1 MSGTLTKAPPTTAAP
16 ITGAPQEAPVAAAPP
31 AHAIRIRGTS
41 YPVVLPKLRDPRL
54 TIAAVVISLHVLG
67 QVGLNFQISVPQ
79 ILAAVGTTF
88 VLGVIITF
96 RQTRSFVWPASA
108 MLTGNGIALILRVP
122 DTPLHDHWTFHKWYV
137 FVGVAAVS
145 ILIKHVV
152 HYRGNPLFN
161 PSNVALV
168 IAFLVLGSSR
178 AVPLDFWWAP
188 MNGWMIAAYAV
199 IIVGGTSVVVRM
211 KLFTMTVIFF
221 AAFAAGMAVIAA
233 YGHSMTANWAFGP
246 VSGFDLWRA
255 VASSPEVL
263 IFAFFMITD
272 PKTVPTGRVG
282 RVVYSLLV
290 TGACLLLIAPQTT
303 EFGMKVGLL
312 GGLTVMSVFRPL
324 LDRFLPETGSA
335 DDRMR
340 VFARRVLVGTPAG
353 AGANGSAGTVRHYAK
368 LGLASLVVVAVGTGV
383 LVLGRSA
390 STTFGSEGAE
400 VFDRVPHAIN
410 PATFPEITVE
420 QGVLDWNHAISGEG
434 AQEVVLTLAE
444 NLELETQ
451 AMLRSDPSILEAVDH
466 GDRLE
471 AMQQQLTNATAS
483 GVTVVHRYLID
494 TVNITL
500 IVPFGR
506 QDGLSLGLQSQGT
519 VTTQTYDAAGTLLS
533 QDDAAFATTF
543 VMRRAT
549 GARWLIVAE
558 LSPADGE

>member
-1 MSGTLTKAPPTTAAP
+1 MSAGPHAIWRSRVPGVSGTLIEAPAVASAPP
-16 ITGAPQEAPVAAAPP
+16 VATPES

-96 RQTRSFVWPASA
+96 RQTRAFVWPASA

-137 FVGVAAVS
+137 FAGVATLS
-145 ILIKHVV
+145 ILIKHLV

-199 IIVGGTSVVVRM
+199 ILVGGTSVVVRM
-211 KLFTMTVIFF
+211 RLLTMTLIFF
-221 AAFAAGMAVIAA
+221 IAFAAGMAVIAA
-233 YGHSMTANWAFGP
+233 FGQSMTANWAFGP

-255 VASSPEVL
+255 VATSPEVM

-282 RVVYSLLV
+282 RVVFSLAV
-290 TGACLLLIAPQTT
+290 TAACLLLIAPQST

-312 GGLTVMSVFRPL
+312 GGLTVMSLFRPL
-324 LDRFLPETGSA
+324 LDRFLPEPGSA
-335 DDRMR
+335 DDRLR
-340 VFARRVLVGTPAG
+340 PFTRRMVVGTPQPP
-353 AGANGSAGTVRHYAK
+353 
-368 LGLASLVVVAVGTGV
+368 
-383 LVLGRSA
+383 
-390 STTFGSEGAE
+390 
-400 VFDRVPHAIN
+400 VPC
-410 PATFPEITVE
+410 
-420 QGVLDWNHAISGEG
+420 
-434 AQEVVLTLAE
+434 
-444 NLELETQ
+444 
-451 AMLRSDPSILEAVDH
+451 
-466 GDRLE
+466 
-471 AMQQQLTNATAS
+471 
-483 GVTVVHRYLID
+483 
-494 TVNITL
+494 
-500 IVPFGR
+500 
-506 QDGLSLGLQSQGT
+506 
-519 VTTQTYDAAGTLLS
+519 
-533 QDDAAFATTF
+533 ATTP
-543 VMRRAT
+543 RWPSPPWWCSPSARAC
-549 GARWLIVAE
+549 W
-558 LSPADGE
+558 